1 MRRTALDK
9 ARFLWHDIKGFVRR
23 VYEGADEAN
32 VPFLA
37 SGLAFDALLAIIP
50 FLFLAVSVAGY
61 VLSAQAD
68 RAQLEVHEYL
78 RRFLP
83 DAPPGVSVDPF
94 RPVVDLLV
102 RLVGERDTF
111 SLVGFPLFVWL
122 STRLFGSLRA
132 ALNEVFDVDDR
143 RSWIKG
149 KAEDVVMVFI
159 VTILFVLN
167 TALGQG
173 VEIAAASIP
182 AIGFFQYF
190 IAQVLA
196 FFALVALF
204 VLVFRYAPA
213 RRIRRDTAIIAGLI
227 CAIGFEIARFFLGI
241 YIGHLVSP
249 NRIVRDATIAAL
261 LLFVVWTYY
270 MAFVFLIGG
279 QIAQVYEL
287 RRRQGQQRLML
298 H

>member
-1 MRRTALDK
+1 VHRTALDK
-9 ARFLWHDIKGFVRR
+9 ARFVWHDITGFLRR

-32 VPFLA
+32 VAFLA
-37 SGLAFDALLAIIP
+37 SGLAFDALLAAIP
-50 FLFLAVSVAGY
+50 FLFLIVSVAGY

-68 RAQLEVHEYL
+68 RAQLEVHDYL

-83 DAPPGVSVDPF
+83 DAPPGVSSDPF
-94 RPVVDLLV
+94 SPAVELLV
-102 RLVGERDTF
+102 KLVGERDTF

-132 ALNEVFDVDDR
+132 ALNEVFDVEDR
-143 RSWIKG
+143 RGWIKG

-159 VTILFVLN
+159 VTILFVVN

-173 VEIAAASIP
+173 VEIATTLIP
-182 AIGFFQYF
+182 AIGFAQYF

-196 FFALVALF
+196 FFALVTLF

-213 RRIRRDTAIIAGLI
+213 RRIRRDTAVIAALI
-227 CAIGFEIARFFLGI
+227 CAFGFELARFFLGL
-241 YIGHLVSP
+241 YIGHLLSP
-249 NRIVRDATIAAL
+249 SRIVRDATIAAL

-279 QIAQVYEL
+279 QIAQE
-287 RRRQGQQRLML
+287 RLL
-298 H
+298 LG